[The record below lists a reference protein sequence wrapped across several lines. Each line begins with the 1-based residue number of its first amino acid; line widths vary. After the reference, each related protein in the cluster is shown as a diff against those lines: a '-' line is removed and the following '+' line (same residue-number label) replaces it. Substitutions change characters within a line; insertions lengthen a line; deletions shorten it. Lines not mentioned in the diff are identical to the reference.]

1 MIFLPNELIN
11 TLLHKIFSPRFSKNS
26 QKSSRISGQ
35 FSTFGYKKKR
45 SIDLFFCILLR
56 LETECTAQ
64 TEAAETI
71 APAII

>member
-1 MIFLPNELIN
+1 MLRKIFLSL
-11 TLLHKIFSPRFSKNS
+11 FSKNS
-26 QKSSRISGQ
+26 QKVVEFRPIFNYWAQ
-35 FSTFGYKKKR
+35 KKR
-45 SIDLFFCILLR
+45 SIYLFFCILLR

>member
-1 MIFLPNELIN
+1 MKNIPATIFPKIPKISVEFQANFQ
-11 TLLHKIFSPRFSKNS
+11 LL
-26 QKSSRISGQ
+26 G
-35 FSTFGYKKKR
+35 TKKR
-45 SIDLFFCILLR
+45 GRLTSFFCILLR